1 MAELE
6 NKIENTEAENQA
18 AESEENKAGKFYT
31 PEEIAMI
38 EQKAGDKR
46 VSQYQKTLDKRNRE
60 ADKLSKMS
68 ADERYAYELEQRERA
83 IEEKEQQLTLAEN
96 KNAVAKI
103 LAEKGISLSLVDF
116 CVDIDAD
123 VMNEKIKVLDKAFK
137 ASVKAEVEKRLSSNT
152 PKRAIDTDEGITPE
166 QFRKMS
172 LAQQS
177 QLFKESPD
185 IYNAIVSQLKH

>member
-6 NKIENTEAENQA
+6 NKTENTEAENQA

-137 ASVKAEVEKRLSSNT
+137 ASVKAEVEKRLGSPV
-152 PKRAIDTDEGITPE
+152 PKKNLGNPDSITRE
-166 QFRKMS
+166 QFNKMS
-172 LAQQS
+172 LDEQS
-177 QLFKESPD
+177 RLYQENPE
-185 IYNAIVSQLKH
+185 IYKALVNR

>member
-6 NKIENTEAENQA
+6 NKTENTEAENQA

-152 PKRAIDTDEGITPE
+152 PKVGLTRDETMTKE
-166 QFRKMS
+166 SFRKLS
-172 LAQQS
+172 LREQQDMCRNNPE
-177 QLFKESPD
+177 LYKE
-185 IYNAIVSQLKH
+185 LTR

>member
-123 VMNEKIKVLDKAFK
+123 KMNEKIKVLDKAFK
-137 ASVKAEVEKRLSSNT
+137 ASVKAEVEKRLSSTT
-152 PKRAIDTDEGITPE
+152 PKVGLPRDEEMTKE
-166 QFRKMS
+166 SFRKLS
-172 LAQQS
+172 LREQQ
-177 QLFKESPD
+177 D
-185 IYNAIVSQLKH
+185 M